1 MSRDNPLW
9 GTERIRGELLKLAIV
24 ASNRSIRRYRWR
36 GPKRERSQ
44 TWRTFLRNQI
54 RGIWAADLFVV
65 QTIGFQT
72 LYVFFFIR
80 HERRE
85 LIHFNV
91 TANPT
96 AAWIWRQVI
105 EATAWSRQ
113 PRHLIRDR
121 DKVYGDDFGSKLAGA
136 GIREVRTPYRAPLA
150 NAVAERVVRTLRQ
163 ECLDQVIV
171 LNERHLVALLTEFMR
186 YYNRDRPHR
195 ALEFETPVPSQPT
208 SHGVVVTRA
217 ILGGVGRQKSLR
229 PDQINFCPPTAPSRM
244 NHVVWRHRRP

>member
-1 MSRDNPLW
+1 MAGSEAREKSDLENVPTQPDQGHL
-9 GTERIRGELLKLAIV
+9 GGGPIRGPDD
-24 ASNRSIRRYRWR
+24 R
-36 GPKRERSQ
+36 
-44 TWRTFLRNQI
+44 
-54 RGIWAADLFVV
+54 
-65 QTIGFQT
+65 FQT

-163 ECLDQVIV
+163 ECLDHVIV

-217 ILGGVGRQKSLR
+217 ILGGLHHAYGR
-229 PDQINFCPPTAPSRM
+229 AA
-244 NHVVWRHRRP
+244 